1 MKANFRGSSK
11 LSTALSLAG
20 TAQNDARI
28 REAIRSV
35 PKGKVATY
43 GSVAYAA
50 GLPGGARRVA
60 WILRGA
66 VGLPWQRIVGAGG
79 EIKLSGESGAE
90 QRFRLQSEGV
100 TFHGLKVNMKLH
112 EHRFGRAG
120 VKEKPHPKSGKERR
134 I

>member
-1 MKANFRGSSK
+1 MARVAKKFLLSSK
-11 LSTALSLAG
+11 TSLAMSLAA

-28 REAIRSV
+28 RAAIRSV

-50 GLPGGARRVA
+50 GLPGAARRVA

-79 EIKLSGESGAE
+79 QIKLNGESGAE
-90 QRFRLQSEGV
+90 QRFRLQTEGV
-100 TFHGLKVNMKLH
+100 SFRGLRVDMKKH
-112 EHRFGRAG
+112 EHSFAPPRRARSARN
-120 VKEKPHPKSGKERR
+120 KR
-134 I
+134 